1 MNYVTAYSLS
11 RNRRLRNS
19 ENFTAVFRF
28 QHQASSLHLQIYA
41 KPNDL
46 SYSRIGLVVS
56 KRFERRAVKRNKIKR
71 LLRETFRTFQKKDTA
86 GMDWV
91 MRLKRPIFKIDSTQF
106 IAEIKLLMHELQQ
119 CHD

>member
-1 MNYVTAYSLS
+1 MS

-19 ENFTAVFRF
+19 EDFTAVFRF

-41 KPNDL
+41 KPNHL

-56 KRFERRAVKRNKIKR
+56 KKFERRAVNRNKIKR
-71 LLRETFRTFQKKDTA
+71 LLRETFRTFQEKSDAT

-91 MRLKRPIFKIDSTQF
+91 MRLKRPISKIDSAQF
-106 IAEIKLLMHELQQ
+106 TAEIKLLMHELQQ